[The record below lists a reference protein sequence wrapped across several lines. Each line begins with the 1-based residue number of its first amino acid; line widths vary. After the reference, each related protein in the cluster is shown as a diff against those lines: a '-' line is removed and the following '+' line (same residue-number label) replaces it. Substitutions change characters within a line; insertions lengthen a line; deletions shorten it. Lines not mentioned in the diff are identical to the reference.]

1 MIFIKTFLKIIYYY
15 FLKIKNMYFL
25 YIYIFILLIENIFSI
40 SKDNDSINQTINSL
54 ITKGDFIN
62 LDNYLESL
70 LKENISFIDIL
81 STNVNK
87 KLEKIKEISNK
98 LSVISRTNFRVIS
111 PAFNWRE
118 TELELYLEIFYSHR
132 MNAPSCGEL
141 DYENVTLLN
150 NNMTFH
156 FEGNCTMGDDELFF
170 NLTLNLFK
178 SIKNIRKIEKSR
190 KQMTITLVKDYYS
203 YWNRLLD
210 NDQENPDNM
219 NAF

>member
-1 MIFIKTFLKIIYYY
+1 
-15 FLKIKNMYFL
+15 MYFL
-25 YIYIFILLIENIFSI
+25 YIYIFISLIQNIFSI
-40 SKDNDSINQTINSL
+40 SEDNDSINQTINSL

-87 KLEKIKEISNK
+87 KLEKIKEISKK

-178 SIKNIRKIEKSR
+178 SIKYIRKIEKSR
-190 KQMTITLVKDYYS
+190 KQMTVTLVKDHYS

-219 NAF
+219 NVF

>member
-1 MIFIKTFLKIIYYY
+1 
-15 FLKIKNMYFL
+15 MYFL

-54 ITKGDFIN
+54 ITKGDFIK

-178 SIKNIRKIEKSR
+178 SIKYIRKIEKSR

>member
-1 MIFIKTFLKIIYYY
+1 
-15 FLKIKNMYFL
+15 MYFL
-25 YIYIFILLIENIFSI
+25 FFYIFILLIVNIFSFN
-40 SKDNDSINQTINSL
+40 KDNETINQTINSL
-54 ITKGDFIN
+54 ITNGDFLS
-62 LDNYLESL
+62 LDKYLENL

-81 STNVNK
+81 SLNINK
-87 KLEKIKEISNK
+87 KLEKIKEVSKK

-118 TELELYLEIFYSHR
+118 TEFELYLEIFYSHR

-150 NNMTFH
+150 NNLTFH

-170 NLTLNLFK
+170 NLTLNLLK
-178 SIKNIRKIEKSR
+178 AIRNIRRIEKSR
-190 KQMTITLVKDYYS
+190 KKMTITLLKEYNS

-210 NDQENPDNM
+210 NEQENPENM
-219 NAF
+219 NSF

>member
-1 MIFIKTFLKIIYYY
+1 
-15 FLKIKNMYFL
+15 MYFL

-178 SIKNIRKIEKSR
+178 SIKYIRKIEKSR
-190 KQMTITLVKDYYS
+190 KQMTVTLVKDHYS

>member
-1 MIFIKTFLKIIYYY
+1 
-15 FLKIKNMYFL
+15 MYFL

-81 STNVNK
+81 SINVNK

>member
-1 MIFIKTFLKIIYYY
+1 
-15 FLKIKNMYFL
+15 MYFL

-87 KLEKIKEISNK
+87 KIEKIKEISNK

-178 SIKNIRKIEKSR
+178 SIKYIRKIEKSR

>member
-1 MIFIKTFLKIIYYY
+1 
-15 FLKIKNMYFL
+15 MYFL

-178 SIKNIRKIEKSR
+178 SIKYIRKIEKSR